1 MSIEVKIATSEEE
14 LNQGYHI
21 RYKVFIEELQFLKK
35 EEYPD
40 ELEKDEYDFLDTTV
54 HFIAKIDEKPVGTAR
69 LIKTNNEMIKNNKI
83 FGLPMEDLFDLSRYK
98 EMEFA
103 PLEVSRSSV
112 IKNKRSS
119 VIILD
124 IWKICINYC
133 IENHIPLICSCAGTE
148 TDNYEDVQII
158 YNLLKLKN
166 FLHSS
171 IYTKPLFEVKVN
183 HSPKY
188 ILYDDNKK
196 KELLTRK
203 NFNHCTLEDYE
214 SMGIKLP
221 VTLDY
226 YKRIGVKFTGP
237 PALFPE
243 FKMYTLP
250 MILEFGHINEPFK
263 TFFKRKSDHIKLDY
277 AKKN

>member
-21 RYKVFIEELQFLKK
+21 RYKVFIEELQFALK
-35 EEYPD
+35 EGYPD
-40 ELEKDEYDFLDTTV
+40 KLEKDEYDFLDTTV
-54 HFIAKIDEKPVGTAR
+54 HFIAKVDEEAVGTAR
-69 LIKTNNEMIKNNKI
+69 LIKPNREMTENNQI

-98 EMEFA
+98 KMEFT
-103 PLEVSRSSV
+103 PLEVSRSSI

-119 VIILD
+119 IIILD

-133 IENHIPLICSCAGTE
+133 IENYIPLICSCAGTE

-158 YNLLKLKN
+158 YNLLKLKKL
-166 FLHSS
+166 LHPS
-171 IYTKPLFEVKVN
+171 IYTKPLSGVKIN

-188 ILYDDNKK
+188 VLYDDKIK

-214 SMGIKLP
+214 SLGIKLP

-226 YKRIGVKFTGP
+226 YSRIGVKFTGP

-243 FKMYTLP
+243 FNMYTLP
-250 MILEFGHINEPFK
+250 MILEFEHINEPFK
-263 TFFKRKSDHIKLDY
+263 TFFKRKSDHVNLKI
-277 AKKN
+277 A